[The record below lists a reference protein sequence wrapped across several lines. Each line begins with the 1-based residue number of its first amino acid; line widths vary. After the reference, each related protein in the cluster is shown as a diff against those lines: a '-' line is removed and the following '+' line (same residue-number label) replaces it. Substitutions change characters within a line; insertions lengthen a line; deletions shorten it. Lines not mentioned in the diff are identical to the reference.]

1 MSCELLSH
9 RHGAALVLSLS
20 QPALRNAL
28 SEQAV
33 SAGIEALNMAESDQ
47 ALRCV
52 VLRGDGDHFCAGWP
66 RQDADPAAADLL
78 QQFLDALRAFPK
90 PVIAAVEGMAAGAGL
105 AMALACDQIVAA
117 EDASLGLSGA
127 QPLPMSDRQV
137 LAALAA
143 TLPRPQLQQLLWAAP
158 PVGVHQW
165 ESWGWVSRRC
175 GHGQALTVALDWA
188 EQLAQAPAE
197 ALAAGKEQARRAV
210 ESASNAAAG

>member
-9 RHGAALVLSLS
+9 RHGTVLVLSFS
-20 QPALRNAL
+20 EPAQRNAL

-33 SAGIEALNMAESDQ
+33 SAGIEALNMAEFDE

-52 VLRGDGDHFCAGWP
+52 VLRGEGDHFCAGWP
-66 RQDADPAAADLL
+66 RQQAEPAAADLL
-78 QQFLDALRAFPK
+78 QQFLDALQAFPK
-90 PVIAAVEGMAAGAGL
+90 PVIAAVEGMALGAGL

-117 EDASLGLSGA
+117 DDAQLGLSGA
-127 QPLPMSDRQV
+127 QPLPISDRQV

-158 PVGVHQW
+158 PLGARQW
-165 ESWGWVSRRC
+165 EGWGWVSRRC

-188 EQLAQAPAE
+188 EQLAQAPAQ

-210 ESASNAAAG
+210 QSASNPAA